1 MRPDFPLPDTDWE
14 PTREYWARAA
24 REELA
29 IPRCDDCGAYAWY
42 PQEACRACG
51 RSSFTWAT
59 MSGRGRLYAWA
70 VVRHA
75 FLPQFE
81 SEVPYVPAL
90 VALDEDRAVR
100 LVTRVV
106 DSDPERLV
114 SDMPL
119 RVVFRP
125 LSFPGID
132 RQVTAPLFVPEDG
145 Q

>member
-24 REELA
+24 RGELA
-29 IPRCDDCGAYAWY
+29 IPRCDACGAYAWY
-42 PQEACRACG
+42 PSEACRACG
-51 RSSFTWAT
+51 ESSFTWTT

-75 FLPQFE
+75 FLSQFE
-81 SEVPYVPAL
+81 GEVPYVPAL
-90 VALDEDRAVR
+90 VALDEDPAVR
-100 LVTRVV
+100 VVTRIV
-106 DSDPERLV
+106 DCDPGRLGF
-114 SDMPL
+114 DMAV

-132 RQVTAPLFVPEDG
+132 RRVTAPLFVPEDDH
-145 Q
+145 